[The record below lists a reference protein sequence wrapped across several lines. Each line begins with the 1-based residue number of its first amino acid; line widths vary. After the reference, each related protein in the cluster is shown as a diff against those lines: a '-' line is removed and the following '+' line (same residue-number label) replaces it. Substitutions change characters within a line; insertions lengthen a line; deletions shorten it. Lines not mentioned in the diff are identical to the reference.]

1 MTQFFSTFWYVIL
14 LPLQGLLLWCCHVWF
29 RINQILTH
37 LHGCLVSP
45 VPWIAPLYWQKAKI
59 RSHIF
64 PKMVPGW
71 WSFAREMLL
80 LQRQIKNFVR
90 CVKKTSTF
98 KQKTPSQMHPQF
110 RFQFFHFFLTPFCP
124 PTMRFCLLSTK
135 SWQSPC
141 HHVLWFTSRSFSSS
155 DRSPAIPGFDHRGH
169 PPSLSPPWA
178 PLWAPPWVGWPDAAA
193 APTATDH
200 RARGPWWKR
209 SVSRKLRSVC
219 PEHMME

>member
-110 RFQFFHFFLTPFCP
+110 RFQFFHFFSHTILSSNHAILFVVHQVMAIAMSSRVVVHITV
-124 PTMRFCLLSTK
+124 LL
-135 SWQSPC
+135 
-141 HHVLWFTSRSFSSS
+141 L
-155 DRSPAIPGFDHRGH
+155 
-169 PPSLSPPWA
+169 
-178 PLWAPPWVGWPDAAA
+178 
-193 APTATDH
+193 
-200 RARGPWWKR
+200 
-209 SVSRKLRSVC
+209 LR
-219 PEHMME
+219 